1 MVIYS
6 EEKLDSVFG
15 ALSNQTRRQ
24 IVGRLSVKPQSVLEL
39 ARGFPISQPAVS
51 KHLNV
56 LEKSGLIERH
66 KEGRNQICVL
76 SADNLR
82 EAYGWIGFFD
92 SFWDEKLEALSK
104 HVEAKNG

>member
-24 IVGRLSVKPQSVLEL
+24 IVGRLSVKPHSVLEL
-39 ARGFPISQPAVS
+39 ARDFPISQPAVS

-56 LEKSGLIERH
+56 LEKSGLIERRR
-66 KEGRNQICVL
+66 KGRSQICSL
-76 SADNLR
+76 NADNLR
-82 EAYGWIGFFD
+82 EAYGWIGYFD
-92 SFWDEKLEALSK
+92 AFWDEKLEALSK